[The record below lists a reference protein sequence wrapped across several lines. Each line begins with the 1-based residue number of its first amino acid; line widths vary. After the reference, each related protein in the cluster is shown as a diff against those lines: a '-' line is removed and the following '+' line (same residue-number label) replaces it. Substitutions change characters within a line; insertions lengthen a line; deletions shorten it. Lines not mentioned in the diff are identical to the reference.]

1 MTLISQLF
9 IFFVESCIFVPL
21 HFFQISIYHH
31 HHQNLHWLVCPLNL
45 LIHELLYLI
54 FVCHQW
60 KILSMMLLTVFLRLL
75 TILFSW
81 LMQLSEQPLSWVT
94 NLNVIWSLPTYPSI
108 LMRTNLYLYLC
119 FSYQVHLVFHY
130 LIFSNRCHPHQCF
143 WFNWHQVR
151 WSFLFNIL
159 IKYIIIWR
167 LG

>member
-9 IFFVESCIFVPL
+9 AFFVESWIFVPL
-21 HFFQISIYHH
+21 HFFQISNYH

-45 LIHELLYLI
+45 LIRELLYLI

-119 FSYQVHLVFHY
+119 FFYQVHLVFHY
-130 LIFSNRCHPHQCF
+130 SIFSNRCHPHQCF